1 MDLQSFVSLK
11 NSTELNIL
19 SNELQN
25 IINILNNGK
34 KNYKYNENISYKT
47 NKNVI
52 NKDKLENKINIVL
65 NKLSEI
71 NFNNLLIEF
80 VETIGKMSEQD
91 YENLQ
96 KIFYLKMLLDI
107 SFIKNYIEF
116 FKIITNVYRLEYNL
130 LPKFFIKIL
139 EGKFMYDYNNI
150 EYTED
155 LLFLKEFDS
164 DDKTNTNAELK
175 RINNLIILKNAIN
188 VNLLNQECLKS
199 INNIILEQNNYYI
212 DIYYWFQHAS
222 LDDNIVNKIKYKINN
237 TTLQYR
243 EKVLLD
249 TLFNEHKIEEPDKVV
264 EKQIITNTIDIEIEN
279 IINEYLYIETFDE
292 IKFFITNR
300 CKDAISKNKFCQIL
314 FTKYFDI
321 LENDSDKILELIKLL
336 IKKQILFKSNLSR
349 GLLLLYNKSKNTDS
363 KLEKSK
369 MKNLLTCLKNMS
381 ITKNIEYIYS
391 NYNVEFNT
399 V

>member
-11 NSTELNIL
+11 NSSELDIL
-19 SNELQN
+19 SNEFQN

-34 KNYKYNENISYKT
+34 KNYKYNETTSYKS

-52 NKDKLENKINIVL
+52 NKDKLENKINIIL

-80 VETIGKMSEQD
+80 IETIGKISEQD

-107 SFIKNYIEF
+107 SFIKNYMEF

-130 LPKFFIKIL
+130 LPKFFIKII
-139 EGKFMYDYNNI
+139 EGKFMHDYNNI
-150 EYTED
+150 EYADD
-155 LLFLKEFDS
+155 LMFLKEFDNE
-164 DDKTNTNAELK
+164 DKTNITAELK
-175 RINNLIILKNAIN
+175 RINNLTIIKSLIN
-188 VNLLNQECLKS
+188 GNLLNQECANS
-199 INNIILEQNNYYI
+199 INNIILEQNNFNI
-212 DIYYWFQHAS
+212 DIYYWFQNVIF
-222 LDDNIVNKIKYKINN
+222 DDNLGNKIKHKINN
-237 TTLQYR
+237 TALQYR

-249 TLFNEHKIEEPDKVV
+249 TLFNEHKIEETDIVV
-264 EKQIITNTIDIEIEN
+264 EKQIITNTLDIEIEN
-279 IINEYLYIETFDE
+279 IIDEYLYIETLDE

-321 LENDSDKILELIKLL
+321 LENDSEKILELIKIL

-349 GLLLLYNKSKNTDS
+349 GLLLLYNKTKNMDS

-369 MKNLLTCLKNMS
+369 MKNLLICLKNMS

-391 NYNVEFNT
+391 NYNIECNT